1 MKQEVSFQRRIYKV
15 VKRIPLGK
23 ILTYKEVAERTGHA
37 QAWRAV
43 GNVLAKNRNPQIPC
57 HRVIRSN
64 GQIGN
69 YNRGVKEKL
78 RLLKKEGI
86 TFDIPKVEKF

>member
-15 VKRIPLGK
+15 VKRIPRGAT
-23 ILTYKEVAERTGHA
+23 LTYKEVAEKTGHV

-57 HRVIRSN
+57 HRVIKSN
-64 GQIGN
+64 SKIGN

-86 TFDIPKVEKF
+86 TFNTPKVEKF